1 MIGFPFDS
9 RVTYDELG
17 EPIYDRAISSKP
29 LKSLISKLF
38 TTGIMPNPSNN
49 LLVEAGEGMTVVVN
63 PGFAI
68 IEGGLKLETESTT
81 LAVQAASENYSR
93 IDSVILRWDEN
104 DDVRTCNFY
113 VLQGTPSQ
121 TPVRPTLVREG
132 SIYDIALCDIIIP
145 ANSTQITNERIT
157 DTRYEASRCGVV
169 SSISEFDTT
178 FIYNQIQADLT
189 NFQTNAEAD
198 FSTWTS
204 EQQIAYETFIQDTEI
219 EFGSWEDTQKQAFL
233 DWFATIQDILDG
245 DTAGHL
251 QNEIDALD
259 ERATT
264 LESTVSGYDTRI
276 DAVENTVSGYD
287 TRIDAVEADISELND
302 TISDLDD
309 TVSAHATSISNLQAA
324 DTQINNKLKYI
335 DVSIGSSSWPSSTV
349 TVNGTAYY
357 RTSFSYTT
365 LYDSNI
371 EMAIAPTGTNTLP
384 TNAEYE
390 AYNKVRFITLDETNL
405 KVWLYATE
413 KPSSTFKIKI
423 KGVDL

>member
-29 LKSLISKLF
+29 LKSLINKLF
-38 TTGIMPNPSNN
+38 TTGVMPNPSNN
-49 LLVEAGEGMTVVVN
+49 LQVEAGEGMTVVVN

-68 IEGGLKLETESTT
+68 IEGGLKLETESNT
-81 LAVQAASENYSR
+81 LAIQAANENYAR
-93 IDSVILRWDEN
+93 IDTVILRWNEN

-121 TPVRPTLVREG
+121 APVRPTLVREG

-145 ANSTQITNERIT
+145 ANSTQISNERIT
-157 DTRYEASRCGVV
+157 DTRYEAARCGII

-178 FIYNQIQADLT
+178 FIYNQVQADLS
-189 NFQTNAEAD
+189 NFQTNAEAN

-204 EQQIAYETFIQDTEI
+204 EQQLAYETFIQDSEI
-219 EFGSWEDTQKQAFL
+219 AFGTWEDTQQQAFL
-233 DWFATIQDILDG
+233 DWFATIQAILDG
-245 DTAGHL
+245 DVAGHL
-251 QNEIDALD
+251 QNEIDALAL
-259 ERATT
+259 RVTT
-264 LESTVSGYDTRI
+264 LENTVGGFDTRIGTLETNVSGYDTRI
-276 DAVENTVSGYD
+276 GTLETNYTTLDSTVSGHTTD
-287 TRIDAVEADISELND
+287 
-302 TISDLDD
+302 
-309 TVSAHATSISNLQAA
+309 ISNLQTA
-324 DTQINNKLKYI
+324 DTTTNTKFDNKLKYI
-335 DVSIGSSSWPSSTV
+335 DVSIGSSSWPSSTT

-371 EMAIAPTGTNTLP
+371 EMAIAPTGSNTLP

-413 KPSSTFKIKI
+413 KPTTTFKIKI

>member
-29 LKSLISKLF
+29 LKSLINKLF
-38 TTGIMPNPSNN
+38 TTGVMPNPSNN
-49 LLVEAGEGMTVVVN
+49 LQVEAGEGMTVVVN

-121 TPVRPTLVREG
+121 SPVRPTLVREG
-132 SIYDIALCDIIIP
+132 SVYDIALCDIIIP

-157 DTRYEASRCGVV
+157 DTRYEAARCGII

-178 FIYNQIQADLT
+178 FIYNQVQADLSS
-189 NFQTNAEAD
+189 FQTNAEAD
-198 FSTWTS
+198 FSAWTS
-204 EQQIAYETFIQDTEI
+204 QQQYAYETFIQDSEI
-219 EFGSWEDTQKQAFL
+219 AFGSWEDTQQQAFL

-251 QNEIDALD
+251 QNEIDALAL
-259 ERATT
+259 RVTT
-264 LESTVSGYDTRI
+264 LENTVGGFDTRIGTLETNVSGYDNRIGTLETNYTTLDSTVSGHTTD
-276 DAVENTVSGYD
+276 
-287 TRIDAVEADISELND
+287 
-302 TISDLDD
+302 
-309 TVSAHATSISNLQAA
+309 ISNLQTA
-324 DTQINNKLKYI
+324 DTTTNTKFDNKLKYI
-335 DVSIGSSSWPSSTV
+335 DVSIGSSSWPSSTT

-413 KPSSTFKIKI
+413 KPATTFKIKI

>member
-29 LKSLISKLF
+29 LKSLINKLF
-38 TTGIMPNPSNN
+38 TTGVLPNPSNN

-145 ANSTQITNERIT
+145 ANSTQISNERIT
-157 DTRYEASRCGVV
+157 DTRYEAARCGII

-178 FIYNQIQADLT
+178 FIYNQVQADLS

-198 FSTWTS
+198 FSAWTS

-219 EFGSWEDTQKQAFL
+219 EFGTWEDTQKQAFL
-233 DWFATIQDILDG
+233 DWFATIQAILDG
-245 DTAGHL
+245 DVAGHL
-251 QNEIDALD
+251 QNEIDALAL
-259 ERATT
+259 RVTT
-264 LESTVSGYDTRI
+264 LENTVGGFDTRIGTLETNVSGYDTRI
-276 DAVENTVSGYD
+276 GTLETNYTTLDGTVSGHTTD
-287 TRIDAVEADISELND
+287 
-302 TISDLDD
+302 
-309 TVSAHATSISNLQAA
+309 ISNLQTA
-324 DTQINNKLKYI
+324 DTTTNTKFDNKLKYI
-335 DVSIGSSSWPSSTV
+335 DVSIGSSSWPSSTT

-371 EMAIAPTGTNTLP
+371 EMAIAPTGSNTLP
-384 TNAEYE
+384 TSAEYE

-413 KPSSTFKIKI
+413 KPTTTFKIKI

>member
-29 LKSLISKLF
+29 LKSLINKLF
-38 TTGIMPNPSNN
+38 TTGVLPNPSNN

-145 ANSTQITNERIT
+145 ANSTQISNERIT
-157 DTRYEASRCGVV
+157 DTRYEAARCGII

-178 FIYNQIQADLT
+178 FIYNQVQADLS

-198 FSTWTS
+198 FSAWTS

-219 EFGSWEDTQKQAFL
+219 EFGTWEDTQKQAFL
-233 DWFATIQDILDG
+233 DWFATIQAILDG
-245 DTAGHL
+245 DVAGHL
-251 QNEIDALD
+251 QNEIDALAL
-259 ERATT
+259 RVTT
-264 LESTVSGYDTRI
+264 LENTVGGFDTRIGTLETNVSGYDTRI
-276 DAVENTVSGYD
+276 GTLETNYTNLDSTVSGHTTD
-287 TRIDAVEADISELND
+287 
-302 TISDLDD
+302 
-309 TVSAHATSISNLQAA
+309 ISNLQTANTTTNTKF
-324 DTQINNKLKYI
+324 DNKLKYI
-335 DVSIGSSSWPSSTV
+335 DVSIGSSSWPSSTT

-371 EMAIAPTGTNTLP
+371 EMAIAPTGSNTLP
-384 TNAEYE
+384 TSAEYE

-413 KPSSTFKIKI
+413 KPTTTFKIKI